1 MRIWVARPEPGA
13 TRTGRRLS
21 ALGHAP
27 LVAPVLTIRTMD
39 AALPATAFAGLLLT
53 SANAV
58 AALTAA
64 DRVRFAQVPTFAV
77 GARTAALARRAGLHA
92 VAQAGGDAG
101 HLAALVRATLP
112 AGSPLLHVTGAEGK
126 AEPAASLRAAGYPLS
141 SVIAYAAV
149 AETALPPAVATA
161 LGAGPGA
168 LEAVLHYSR
177 RSAETAHGLACG
189 AELGGAFRALKH
201 YCLSGDVAA
210 PLVAAG
216 LEVHFVA
223 ERPDEE
229 ALLAGLA
236 TGT

>member
-13 TRTGRRLS
+13 ARTGRRLS
-21 ALGHAP
+21 ALGHTP
-27 LVAPVLTIRTMD
+27 VVAPVLTIRPTG
-39 AALPATAFAGLLLT
+39 AALPAAAFAGLLLT

-64 DRVRFAQVPTFAV
+64 DRVRFEHVPAFAV
-77 GARTAALARRAGLHA
+77 GARTAALARRAGLRA
-92 VAQAGGDAG
+92 VAEAGGDAA
-101 HLAALVRATLP
+101 HLVVLVRATLP
-112 AGSPLLHVTGAEGK
+112 AGSQLLHVAGVDGK
-126 AEPAASLRAAGYPLS
+126 AEPTASLRTAGYPIS
-141 SVIAYAAV
+141 SVVAYAAV
-149 AETALPPAVATA
+149 AESVLPTAIATA
-161 LGAGPGA
+161 LGAYPGS

-177 RSAETAHGLACG
+177 RSAETAYGLACR
-189 AELGGAFRALKH
+189 AELGGAFGALKH

-216 LEVHFVA
+216 LDVHFVA

-229 ALLAGLA
+229 TLLAGLA